1 MGQCSFDVNRYVC
14 PTIEYTHRVHA
25 IYKHSA
31 LCRGGWQIYIYL
43 VRVNRVHVRLCL
55 GLWSF
60 LYILTWR
67 LPTARHAATRI
78 RCRNL
83 LGRRGISEQEV
94 RGGGQRRH
102 GDHVLNRWEGRRLCY
117 IIDGSDNIRR
127 PLQLLLNNA
136 HNPPGQ
142 PNTHAHSL
150 ALQLANL
157 ELRLTYKK
165 SL

>member
-1 MGQCSFDVNRYVC
+1 MADIYTWYES
-14 PTIEYTHRVHA
+14 IEYMSGYAWDFGPSYTFWPGGSRQ
-25 IYKHSA
+25 
-31 LCRGGWQIYIYL
+31 LDTRQRGLDAVIYL
-43 VRVNRVHVRLCL
+43 EDAVYQNRR
-55 GLWSF
+55 W
-60 LYILTWR
+60 
-67 LPTARHAATRI
+67 
-78 RCRNL
+78 
-83 LGRRGISEQEV
+83 
-94 RGGGQRRH
+94 GGGGPQRRH